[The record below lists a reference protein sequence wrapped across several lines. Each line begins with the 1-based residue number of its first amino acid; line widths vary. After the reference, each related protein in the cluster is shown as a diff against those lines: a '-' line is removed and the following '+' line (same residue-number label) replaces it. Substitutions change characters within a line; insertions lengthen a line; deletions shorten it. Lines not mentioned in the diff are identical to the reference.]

1 MLFIDVYS
9 EKTTLACYP
18 FSLKVGVNYQSDH
31 LQCQKRNQIAGE
43 FFYDIFGNVRIV
55 QYMINM
61 VKIPWYIIDI
71 LKPMKYNW
79 VEAG

>member
-9 EKTTLACYP
+9 EKTTLACYL
-18 FSLKVGVNYQSDH
+18 FSLKVGRKLIYQSDH
-31 LQCQKRNQIAGE
+31 LQCKKRKQIAGE

-61 VKIPWYIIDI
+61 VKIP
-71 LKPMKYNW
+71 
-79 VEAG
+79 